1 LDATQS
7 QVSELVRLRNS
18 QTSLSFFVVP
28 GNVKDIR
35 LDVFLS
41 MSEIGLSRS
50 RIQSLIRD
58 RNIQVNGN
66 LSKPSRRLKGGDKV
80 SIHVPPPSVIN
91 LTPQDVEFSVVYE
104 DRSLIV
110 VSKPAGVVVHP
121 APGHYEGTLV
131 HGLLKHCKD
140 LSGIGGELRP
150 GIVHRLDKDT
160 SGLMVVAKNDN
171 AHLSLA
177 GQFKNGAIRKKYAA
191 IVHGRLKTTE
201 GEVNL
206 PIGRHPV
213 KRKKMAVLPKGGR
226 QAITIWRK
234 TEEFEAGFSFL
245 SILLKTGRTHQIRVH
260 MSHMGHPLAGDL
272 VYGYGPNW
280 WKRNFSTGKRV
291 SCRAE
296 RQMLH
301 STLLGFKHPETDI
314 FMEFES
320 PLPQDM
326 VEMLEALRKG

>member
-1 LDATQS
+1 MED
-7 QVSELVRLRNS
+7 V
-18 QTSLSFFVVP
+18 
-28 GNVKDIR
+28 R

-41 MSEIGLSRS
+41 ASEIGLSRS

-58 RNIQVNGN
+58 GNIQVNGN
-66 LSKPSRRLKGGDKV
+66 LSKPSQRLKGGDKI
-80 SIHVPPPSVIN
+80 SIRVPPPSVVN
-91 LTPQDVEFSVVYE
+91 MTPQDVDFSVIYE

-160 SGLMVVAKNDN
+160 SGLMVVAKNDK

-177 GQFKNGAIRKKYAA
+177 SQFKNGAIRKKYAA

-201 GEVNL
+201 GEMNL

-226 QAITIWRK
+226 QAITRWRK
-234 TEEFEAGFSFL
+234 TEEFDAGFSFL

-260 MSHMGHPLAGDL
+260 MAHMGHPLAGDL
-272 VYGYGPNW
+272 VYGYGQNW
-280 WKRNFSTGKRV
+280 WKRNFSTGKGFSYRP
-291 SCRAE
+291 E

-301 STLLGFKHPETDI
+301 STLLGFIHPEKDS

-320 PLPQDM
+320 LLPQDM
-326 VEMLEALRKG
+326 VRMLEVLRMV

>member
-1 LDATQS
+1 MS
-7 QVSELVRLRNS
+7 VFMYPENMKNS
-18 QTSLSFFVVP
+18 
-28 GNVKDIR
+28 R

-41 MSEIGLSRS
+41 MSENGLSRS

-58 RNIQVNGN
+58 GNVQVNGH
-66 LSKPSRRLKGGDKV
+66 LSKPSRLLKSGDKV
-80 SIHVPPPSVIN
+80 SITVPPPSVIN
-91 LTPQDVEFSVVYE
+91 LTPQDVDFSVVYE
-104 DRSLIV
+104 DKSLIV

-131 HGLLKHCKD
+131 HGLLKHCTD

-177 GQFKNGAIRKKYAA
+177 SQFKAGVVKKKYAA
-191 IVHGRLKTTE
+191 IVHGRMKSME

-213 KRKKMAVLPKGGR
+213 RRKKMAVLSRGGR
-226 QAITIWRK
+226 PAVTRWRK
-234 TEEFEAGFSFL
+234 VEEFDAGFSFL

-296 RQMLH
+296 KQMLH
-301 STLLGFKHPETDI
+301 SKHLGFTHPEKNT
-314 FMEFES
+314 FMAFES
-320 PLPQDM
+320 SLPQDM
-326 VEMLEALRKG
+326 VRMLEVLRLV